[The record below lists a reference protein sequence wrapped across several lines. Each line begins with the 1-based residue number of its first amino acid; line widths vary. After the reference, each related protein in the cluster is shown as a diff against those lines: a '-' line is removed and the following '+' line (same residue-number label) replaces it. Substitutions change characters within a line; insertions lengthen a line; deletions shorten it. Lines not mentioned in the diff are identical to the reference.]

1 MEVRGQF
8 TLYESVVDAIERIK
22 KKADR
27 ADAYAAVAK
36 YALYGIEPDMDA
48 LPDSAAI
55 VFKMARPNLEAGR
68 KKAAG
73 AKNKESG
80 KEVRGE
86 NR

>member
-1 MEVRGQF
+1 MEARGQF
-8 TLYESVVDAIERIK
+8 TLYESVVDAIEGIK

-27 ADAYAAVAK
+27 ADAYSAVAK

-48 LPDSAAI
+48 LPYSAAL

-73 AKNKESG
+73 AKNKEREKG
-80 KEVRGE
+80 AG
-86 NR
+86 